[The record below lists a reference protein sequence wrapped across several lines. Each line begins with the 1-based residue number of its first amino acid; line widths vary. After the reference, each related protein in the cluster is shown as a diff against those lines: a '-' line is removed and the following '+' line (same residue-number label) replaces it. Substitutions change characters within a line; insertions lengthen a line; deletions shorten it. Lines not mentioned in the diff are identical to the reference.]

1 VVEMTGYI
9 VLAGF
14 VFFVVSVFGA
24 FIFGYTKGRSKEQ
37 AEQQEEALRKAASDK
52 EFQIEKEKIQEEVF
66 GNAQQKKSEL
76 SSGGG
81 RDRFNRINDNLRN
94 NKN

>member
-1 VVEMTGYI
+1 MTGYI

-37 AEQQEEALRKAASDK
+37 AEQREEALRKAASDK
-52 EFQIEKEKIQEEVF
+52 EFEIEKGKIQTEVF
-66 GNAQQKKSEL
+66 GNAAEKKSKL
-76 SSGGG
+76 SGAGG
-81 RDRFNRINDNLRN
+81 RDSFNRVNDSLRD

>member
-1 VVEMTGYI
+1 MTGYI

-14 VFFVVSVFGA
+14 VFFVVSLFGM
-24 FIFGYTKGRSKEQ
+24 FIFGYTKGRSKER

-66 GNAQQKKSEL
+66 GNAADKKSKL
-76 SSGGG
+76 SGTGG
-81 RDRFNRINDNLRN
+81 RDTFNHVNGSLRD

>member
-1 VVEMTGYI
+1 MTGYI

-14 VFFVVSVFGA
+14 IFFVISLFGM

-52 EFQIEKEKIQEEVF
+52 EFQIEKENIQKEVF
-66 GNAQQKKSEL
+66 GNAADKKSKL
-76 SSGGG
+76 SSGISGKE
-81 RDRFNRINDNLRN
+81 RFDTINNSLRGN
-94 NKN
+94 Q